1 MVENPF
7 IIKGYKSADLFC
19 DRDAETNALLSN
31 IKNGAD
37 TTLISPRK
45 YGKTGLIF
53 HTFEKIRAKKL
64 PFETLYV
71 DIFATQKLSDFTKAL
86 ADAVLAKFPAK
97 KSIGKQ
103 FMELLQGFRPMFTMD
118 PLSGSPQ
125 VQFNYVNASDK
136 EYTLKSVLEFLNSQK
151 RQVVL
156 AIDEFQQITEY
167 PEKNVEA
174 LLRTYTQQLHN
185 IRFVYCGSKR
195 SLMTEMFLDAKRPF
209 FSSSNMLNLDKIDRE
224 IYGSFI
230 KRLFGKYDI
239 PVDDDALTFILDW
252 TRCHTFYTQ
261 NLCNVI
267 FSMEP
272 SRVNLKVARESALY
286 ILEREAYNFL
296 QYRELVTTQQWLML
310 IGIAKEGSVS
320 KITSSEFLRKY
331 DIGSVT
337 NAKRIVESLVQKDM
351 LLQTVGIKETCYQV
365 YNVFFSRWLEGL

>member
-7 IIKGYKSADLFC
+7 VIKGYKSAELFC
-19 DRDAETNALLSN
+19 DRVVETNALLTN
-31 IKNGAD
+31 VKNGAD

-53 HTFEKIRAKKL
+53 HVFEKISTKKL

-71 DIFATQKLSDFTKAL
+71 DIFATQKLSDFTKVL
-86 ADAVLAKFPAK
+86 ADAILAQFPEK
-97 KSIGKQ
+97 KTIGKQ

-118 PLSGSPQ
+118 PLSGTPQ
-125 VQFNYVNASDK
+125 VQFNYVSASDK
-136 EYTLKSVLEFLNSQK
+136 EYTLKSVLDFLNSQK
-151 RQVVL
+151 KKVVL

-195 SLMTEMFLDAKRPF
+195 SLMTEIFLDAKRPF
-209 FSSSNMLNLDKIDRE
+209 FSSSNMLNLDKIDRNV
-224 IYGSFI
+224 YGKFI
-230 KRLFGKYDI
+230 KSLFEKHNI
-239 PVDDDALTFILDW
+239 PVDDDALNFILDW

-267 FSMEP
+267 YSMEP
-272 SRVNLKVARESALY
+272 ARVSLKVVRESALY

-296 QYRELVTTQQWLML
+296 QYRELLTAQQWLML

-320 KITSSEFLRKY
+320 KITSGEFLRKY

-337 NAKRIVESLVQKDM
+337 NAKRIVGSLVQKD
-351 LLQTVGIKETCYQV
+351 LILSNVGLKETSYQI
-365 YNVFFSRWLEGL
+365 YNVFFSRWLENL

>member
-19 DRDAETNALLSN
+19 DRDAETKALLSN

-209 FSSSNMLNLDKIDRE
+209 FSSSNMLNLDKIDRDV
-224 IYGSFI
+224 YGAFI
-230 KRLFGKYDI
+230 KGLFGKYRI
-239 PVDDDALTFILDW
+239 SVEDDALAFILNW

-261 NLCNVI
+261 NLCNVV

-272 SRVNLKVARESALY
+272 VKVDMKIVREAALY

-296 QYRELVTTQQWLML
+296 QYRELLTNQQWLML
-310 IGIAKEGSVS
+310 VGIAKEGCVS
-320 KITSSEFLRKY
+320 KITSGEFLRKY
-331 DIGSVT
+331 SIGSVT
-337 NAKRIVESLVQKDM
+337 NAKRIVASLVQKDM
-351 LLQTVGIKETCYQV
+351 LLANVGIKETSYQV
-365 YNVFFSRWLEGL
+365 YNVFFSRWLENL

>member
-7 IIKGYKSADLFC
+7 VIKGYRSAELFC
-19 DRDAETNALLSN
+19 DRDVETKALLAN
-31 IKNGAD
+31 VKNGAD

-53 HTFEKIRAKKL
+53 HVFEKIRSKKL

-86 ADAVLAKFPAK
+86 ADAILAKFPVK

-118 PLSGSPQ
+118 PLSGTPQ
-125 VQFNYVNASDK
+125 VQFNYVSTSDK

-151 RQVVL
+151 KQIVL

-185 IRFVYCGSKR
+185 IRFIYCGSKR
-195 SLMTEMFLDAKRPF
+195 SLMTEIFLDAKRPF
-209 FSSSNMLNLDKIDRE
+209 FSSSNMLNLDKIDCG
-224 IYGSFI
+224 IYGNFI
-230 KRLFGKYDI
+230 KNLFGKYDI
-239 PVDDDALTFILDW
+239 SVDDDALNFILDW

-267 FSMEP
+267 FSMDP
-272 SRVNLKVARESALY
+272 SRVTLRVARESALY
-286 ILEREAYNFL
+286 ILEREAHNFL
-296 QYRELVTTQQWLML
+296 QYRELLTTQQWLML
-310 IGIAKEGSVS
+310 IGVAKEGSVS
-320 KITSSEFLRKY
+320 KITSGEFLRKY

-337 NAKRIVESLVQKDM
+337 NAKRIVESLSQKD
-351 LLQTVGIKETCYQV
+351 LLLPSVGLKETSYQV
-365 YNVFFSRWLEGL
+365 YNVFFSRWLENL